1 MKKLDFQISKITEVK
16 NPIYY
21 GDDFLHLY
29 IHTEQASYIQFFC
42 LDLFYYE
49 DNINELLACIL
60 NKGTRADYSFREW
73 IVNTEFKRNI
83 LIEEL
88 AIQANGLINQLDIIL
103 NESAASLSAKVPER
117 ILMYF

>member
-16 NPIYY
+16 DPIYY

-49 DNINELLACIL
+49 DNFNELWTVPGLSETFL
-60 NKGTRADYSFREW
+60 
-73 IVNTEFKRNI
+73 FK
-83 LIEEL
+83 LGHL
-88 AIQANGLINQLDIIL
+88 T
-103 NESAASLSAKVPER
+103 
-117 ILMYF
+117 

>member
-16 NPIYY
+16 DPIYY

-49 DNINELLACIL
+49 DNFNEL
-60 NKGTRADYSFREW
+60 
-73 IVNTEFKRNI
+73 
-83 LIEEL
+83 
-88 AIQANGLINQLDIIL
+88 
-103 NESAASLSAKVPER
+103 
-117 ILMYF
+117 